1 MILVDICTECSDNS
15 RDAPEDEC
23 AQTCHFFRVCMAG
36 VLEAVRNVA
45 VQVLQV
51 LG

>member
-1 MILVDICTECSDNS
+1 MCTECSDNS

-23 AQTCHFFRVCMAG
+23 AHFFRVCMAG